1 MLKSCSGVAVL
12 VKKFTGGQTNMLCHE
27 EYVTHHKGRKT
38 SKNKLS
44 LSLSPSG
51 VYDIPYFPIA
61 KESFATRLES

>member
-44 LSLSPSG
+44 LSLSLWG
-51 VYDIPYFPIA
+51 V
-61 KESFATRLES
+61 